1 MPEVSTGG
9 LEHRQLCPAT
19 VKKLPSIVQ
28 NTLGR
33 FDKLLIFS
41 SMRKRYTGFVLPLLL
56 AVAWAACIPAQQP
69 QGAPPPIERYRFVF
83 LVDTSGSMM
92 GLGDGKAVIFPK
104 VQAELVRFLR
114 TLPASEVVFVPF
126 HQGPQGERRFRLPDE
141 LGQAVAYVQN
151 LKANGQNTWIYRTLM
166 SVLRS
171 TSSRE
176 GVATIYY
183 IFTDGIDNDRQ
194 GPYRMADVVRTL
206 RLQQGPYDWVY
217 YIALGVSVPE
227 EVRQGLGSL
236 PRTRI
241 QEAGVGEVPT
251 LGAYTFKPAVLQ
263 LGNLLQT
270 PEARVEVALEA
281 QGRPRPLR
289 LVVDDASLQKQ
300 GAFLEVSPNRLEA
313 GNRTLTFRL
322 RGQGL
327 REGEY
332 TAWLCL
338 EAAEGTLVRPE
349 AIPLRFAY
357 HPPAAYTLTPENPP
371 GRLELRPG
379 ESATLQY
386 RLEGNAWAREP
397 LSLNIE
403 VPQGLEATLNG
414 QEGPVGLKPG
424 ERLEVR
430 LTNQGLTP
438 GQSVQPSFQ
447 AQAPSG
453 SQLGPLP
460 PMPPVTQPKTLW
472 ERLLDYWWLLLPL
485 LLLLLYLR
493 SRWLAAQRPWGEAQ
507 YVGPPPDCPQERLRL
522 KRRVDLG
529 RLDRNLQ
536 GVQIYPQGGEV
547 GLTLPPHLS
556 AKSLLGGRRPLPLEN
571 GETFSYGTP
580 VYFYGDNPNQEI
592 ASLTVYPLRGESYGN
607 EKA

>member
-1 MPEVSTGG
+1 
-9 LEHRQLCPAT
+9 
-19 VKKLPSIVQ
+19 
-28 NTLGR
+28 
-33 FDKLLIFS
+33 
-41 SMRKRYTGFVLPLLL
+41 MRNRCMGFILPLLL
-56 AVAWAACIPAQQP
+56 AASWAACIPKQSP
-69 QGAPPPIERYRFVF
+69 QGVPPPIDRYRFVF

-92 GLGDGKAVIFPK
+92 GLGDGKAIIFPK

-141 LGQAVAYVQN
+141 LKQAVAYVQN
-151 LKANGQNTWIYRTLM
+151 LKADGQNTWIYRTLM
-166 SVLRS
+166 STLRS
-171 TSSRE
+171 TPPRE

-183 IFTDGIDNDRQ
+183 IFTDGVDNDRQ
-194 GPYRMADVVRTL
+194 GPFRMTDVVQTL

-217 YIALGVSVPE
+217 YIALGASVPE
-227 EVRQGLGSL
+227 EVRRGLGSL
-236 PRTRI
+236 PRTRV
-241 QEAGVGEVPT
+241 QQAGVGEVPT
-251 LGAYTFKPAVLQ
+251 LGAYTFKPTALQ
-263 LGNLLQT
+263 LGNLMQS

-281 QGRPRPLR
+281 QGQPRPLR
-289 LVVDDASLQKQ
+289 LALDDANLQKQ

-313 GNRTLTFRL
+313 GNHTLTFRL

-349 AIPLRFAY
+349 AVPLRFAY
-357 HPPAAYTLTPENPP
+357 HPPAAYTLRPENTPE
-371 GRLELRPG
+371 RLDLRPG

-397 LSLNIE
+397 LSLNLE
-403 VPQGLEATLNG
+403 APKGLEATLNG

-430 LTNQGLTP
+430 LTNQGLAP

-453 SQLGPLP
+453 SQLSPLP
-460 PMPPVTQPKTLW
+460 PLPSVTQPKTLW

-485 LLLLLYLR
+485 LLLSAFLLA
-493 SRWLAAQRPWGEAQ
+493 RWLAAQRPWGQ
-507 YVGPPPDCPQERLRL
+507 GRYFGPPPECAEKALNL
-522 KRRVDLG
+522 KGRFDLG
-529 RLDRNLQ
+529 RVDPNLK
-536 GVQIYPQGGEV
+536 GVKVYPRGEEV
-547 GLTLPPHLS
+547 VLELPSSLE
-556 AKSLLGGRRPLPLEN
+556 AKYENNRQRKMLLES
-571 GETFSYGTP
+571 GETFSRGTRI
-580 VYFYGDNPNQEI
+580 YFYDGQREI
-592 ASLTVYPLRGESYGN
+592 ASFKVES
-607 EKA
+607 

>member
-1 MPEVSTGG
+1 M
-9 LEHRQLCPAT
+9 
-19 VKKLPSIVQ
+19 
-28 NTLGR
+28 
-33 FDKLLIFS
+33 
-41 SMRKRYTGFVLPLLL
+41 
-56 AVAWAACIPAQQP
+56 
-69 QGAPPPIERYRFVF
+69 F

-126 HQGPQGERRFRLPDE
+126 HQGPQGERRFRLPE
-141 LGQAVAYVQN
+141 ERGPAVAYVQN
-151 LKANGQNTWIYRTLM
+151 LKADGQNTWIYRTLI
-166 SVLRS
+166 S
-171 TSSRE
+171 TLKSTPPRE

-183 IFTDGIDNDRQ
+183 IFTDGTDNDRQ
-194 GPYRMADVVRTL
+194 GPYRMSDVVQTL

-217 YIALGVSVPE
+217 YVALGASVPE
-227 EVRQGLGSL
+227 EVRRGLGSL
-236 PRTRI
+236 PRTRV
-241 QEAGVGEVPT
+241 QQAGVGEVPT
-251 LGAYTFKPAVLQ
+251 LGAYTFKPAALQ
-263 LGNLLQT
+263 LGNLMQS

-281 QGRPRPLR
+281 QGQPRPLR
-289 LVVDDASLQKQ
+289 LSLDDANLQRQ

-313 GNRTLTFRL
+313 GNRTLSFRL

-371 GRLELRPG
+371 ERLELRPG
-379 ESATLQY
+379 ESTTLQY

-403 VPQGLEATLNG
+403 TPRGLEATLNG
-414 QEGPVGLKPG
+414 QKGPVGLRPG

-430 LTNQGLTP
+430 LTNQGLAP

-453 SQLGPLP
+453 SQLAPLP
-460 PMPPVTQPKTLW
+460 PLPSVTQPKTLW

-485 LLLLLYLR
+485 LLLSAFLLA
-493 SRWLAAQRPWGEAQ
+493 RWLAAQRPWGQ
-507 YVGPPPDCPQERLRL
+507 GRYFGPPPECAEKPLNL
-522 KRRVDLG
+522 KGRADLG
-529 RLDRNLQ
+529 QVDPNLK
-536 GVQIYPQGGEV
+536 GVKVYPRGEEV
-547 GLTLPPHLS
+547 VLELPSSLE
-556 AKSLLGGRRPLPLEN
+556 AKYENNRQRKMPLES
-571 GETFSYGTP
+571 GETFSRGSRI
-580 VYFYGDNPNQEI
+580 YFYDGQREI
-592 ASLTVYPLRGESYGN
+592 ASFVVEP
-607 EKA
+607 

>member
-1 MPEVSTGG
+1 MGFF
-9 LEHRQLCPAT
+9 
-19 VKKLPSIVQ
+19 LP
-28 NTLGR
+28 
-33 FDKLLIFS
+33 F
-41 SMRKRYTGFVLPLLL
+41 LL
-56 AVAWAACIPAQQP
+56 AVSWAACIPKQSP
-69 QGAPPPIERYRFVF
+69 QGVPPPIEQYRFVF

-194 GPYRMADVVRTL
+194 GPFRMADVVRTL
-206 RLQQGPYDWVY
+206 QLQQGPYDWVY

-270 PEARVEVALEA
+270 PEARVEVILEA
-281 QGRPRPLR
+281 QGRPQPLR
-289 LVVDDASLQKQ
+289 LSLDDADLQKQ

-327 REGEY
+327 KEGEY
-332 TAWLCL
+332 TVWLCL
-338 EAAEGTLVRPE
+338 ETSEGTLVRPE
-349 AIPLRFAY
+349 AVPLRFAY
-357 HPPAAYTLTPENPP
+357 HPPAAYTLTPENVPEQ
-371 GRLELRPG
+371 LELRSG
-379 ESATLQY
+379 ESTTLQY
-386 RLEGNAWAREP
+386 RLEGNAWAKEP

-403 VPQGLEATLNG
+403 APKGLEATLNG
-414 QEGPVGLKPG
+414 QKGPVELKPG
-424 ERLEVR
+424 EGLEVR
-430 LTNQGLTP
+430 LTNQSLAP

-460 PMPPVTQPKTLW
+460 PLPSVIQPKTLW

-485 LLLLLYLR
+485 LLLSAFLLA
-493 SRWLAAQRPWGEAQ
+493 RWLAAQRPWGQGQ
-507 YVGPPPDCPQERLRL
+507 YFGPPPECAEKALNL
-522 KRRVDLG
+522 KGRCDLG
-529 RLDRNLQ
+529 RVDPNLK
-536 GVQIYPQGGEV
+536 GVKVYPRGEEV
-547 GLTLPPHLS
+547 VLELPSSLE
-556 AKSLLGGRRPLPLEN
+556 AKYENNRQRKMPLES
-571 GETFSYGTP
+571 GETFSRGTRI
-580 VYFYGDNPNQEI
+580 YFYDGQREI
-592 ASLTVYPLRGESYGN
+592 ASFKVES
-607 EKA
+607 